1 MISHK
6 RFVTLQPMR
15 IVYFFRSLALWGGIE
30 RIIVD
35 KAGWLAGQE
44 DCQVTIV
51 TCDQGNHEVPYAL
64 ADGVALCDLDVGL
77 HRQYRYRGWRRLWER
92 WQLERLLAKRLRRKI
107 AELQADVVV
116 CVATSYADTVLRAV
130 GDRVPVVVE
139 SHSIYSQMFGRGGIR
154 GAYNDWRLQRQLKR
168 ARMVVTLTEDDAR
181 DWRRLLPEVRCIP
194 NMVEQNPTGR
204 MGDAATRRVIFVGR
218 FDYQKR
224 AEMAIGLWQRV
235 GPQHP
240 DWQLHVYGDGE
251 RREAVAEAARR
262 VVGVTLHKP
271 TASIFDAYCDS
282 AFLILTSLYEPF
294 GLVMAEAMSCGLPVV
309 AFDCPYGPRTI
320 VEDGSN
326 GFLVEE
332 GDMQGFAD
340 SMSRLMDDDAL
351 CRRMGSTAVMTAR
364 RFSANQVM
372 PQWLTLFHELTEA

>member
-1 MISHK
+1 
-6 RFVTLQPMR
+6 MR
-15 IVYFFRSLALWGGIE
+15 IVYFFRSLAVWGGIE

-44 DCQVTIV
+44 GCQVSIV
-51 TCDQGNHEVPYAL
+51 TCDQGAHEVPYEL
-64 ADGVALCDLDVGL
+64 ADGVTLCDLDVRL
-77 HRQYRYRGWRRLWER
+77 HRQYRYGGCRRLWER
-92 WQLERLLAKRLRRKI
+92 WRLERLLARRLRQKI
-107 AELQADVVV
+107 EELQADVVV
-116 CVATSYADTVLRAV
+116 CVATSYAATVLRAV

-139 SHSIYSQMFGRGGIR
+139 SHSVYRQMFGQGALGGT
-154 GAYNDWRLQRQLKR
+154 YNDWRLRRQLKR

-204 MGDAATRRVIFVGR
+204 TGDAATRRVIFVGR

-224 AEMAIGLWQRV
+224 AEMAVELWQRV
-235 GPQHP
+235 GPRHP
-240 DWQLHVYGDGE
+240 GWQLHVYGDGE
-251 RREAVAEAARR
+251 RQEAVAEVARG
-262 VVGVTLHKP
+262 VEGVTLHKP
-271 TASIFDAYCDS
+271 TASIFEAYCDS

-320 VEDGSN
+320 VEDGRN

-340 SMSRLMDDDAL
+340 KMSRLMDDEAL
-351 CRRMGSTAVMTAR
+351 CRRMGCAAVGSVR
-364 RFSANQVM
+364 RFSADEVM
-372 PQWLTLFHELTEA
+372 PQWLTLFRELTEA